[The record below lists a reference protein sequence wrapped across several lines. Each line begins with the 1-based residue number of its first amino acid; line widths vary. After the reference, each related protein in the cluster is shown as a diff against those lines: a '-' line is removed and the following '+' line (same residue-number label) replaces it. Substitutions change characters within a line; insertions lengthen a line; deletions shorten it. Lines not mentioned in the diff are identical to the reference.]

1 MHWGSGSCS
10 AGPAR
15 SGWNASSTAA
25 RPAGSSFSPLDQKL
39 ELSLEGYSPA
49 VLAKLVRQG
58 GKAAS
63 FADARDDLS
72 ELAEI
77 QISAKHLQ
85 RLVER
90 VGGEWAAARDAE
102 VSAFQADRLPRDYP
116 QPPTGAAAVMLD
128 GGRAQTRARE
138 QGPGVHDPA
147 WKETKVACCLTL
159 DSQPSDSDPQ
169 PTPPKKFLDPP
180 TVARLVRQVKARGST
195 VQEHGQDPRQK
206 NTRSGKK
213 KRKPARKR
221 KSKRPKLVRTAVASM
236 ADSQSFGFHVA
247 AEVHRRGLDRASRK
261 ACVCDGQHYNW
272 SIFQLHLEPSGFIG
286 ILDVLHLLTYL
297 YAAAGAAMGRNT
309 LRAWDCYERW
319 LRGAWAGKSQQVL
332 DELKSAAARL
342 GPPPKDADE
351 QDPRRVVADAVT
363 YVSNNQQRMDY
374 PRYRKLGLPIS
385 SAPVES
391 LIKQF
396 NRRVKGSEK
405 FWLKQ
410 GAEAVLQVRA
420 AYLSEDG
427 RVQRYWDRPRPY
439 QRAVGHGRLPAKKAA

>member
-1 MHWGSGSCS
+1 
-10 AGPAR
+10 
-15 SGWNASSTAA
+15 
-25 RPAGSSFSPLDQKL
+25 LDQKL
-39 ELSLEGYSPA
+39 KLSMEGYSPR

-58 GKAAS
+58 GKSAS

-77 QISAKHLQ
+77 RISVKHLQ

-90 VGGEWAAARDAE
+90 VGGEWAATRDAE
-102 VSAFQADRLPRDYP
+102 VSAFQADRLGRDYRE
-116 QPPTGAAAVMLD
+116 PPTGAAAVMLD
-128 GGRAQTRARE
+128 GGRVQTRAGE
-138 QGPGVHDPA
+138 QGPGVHDPG

-159 DSQPSDSDPQ
+159 DSQPSMTDPR
-169 PTPPKKFLDPP
+169 PTPPARFLDPP
-180 TVARLVRQVKARGST
+180 TVARLVQEVKARGGAG
-195 VQEHGQDPRQK
+195 ERPDKDKR
-206 NTRSGKK
+206 RRRGKK
-213 KRKPARKR
+213 KRRGKR
-221 KSKRPKLVRTAVASM
+221 RRPNRQRLVRTAVATM
-236 ADSQSFGFHVA
+236 ADSQAFGFQVA
-247 AEVHRRGLDRASRK
+247 AEVHRRGLDRAARK

-272 SIFQLHLEPSGFIG
+272 SIFELHLEPAGFIG
-286 ILDVLHLLTYL
+286 ILDVVHLLTYL
-297 YAAAGAAMGRNT
+297 YAAAHALMGRNT
-309 LRAWDCYERW
+309 VKAWECYERL
-319 LRGAWAGKSQQVL
+319 LRCAWAGKTTQVL
-332 DELKSAAARL
+332 DELKSAAAKL

-363 YVSNNQQRMDY
+363 YVTNNQQRMDY

-405 FWLKQ
+405 FWVKK

-427 RVQRYWDRPRPY
+427 RAQRYWERPRLG
-439 QRAVGHGRLPAKKAA
+439 QRAVGHGPLPAKKAA